1 MSEPAAAP
9 KRQGRWRTG
18 EQSRQRVLDAALA
31 RFTELGYDR
40 ATVRAIAADAGVDP
54 GMVHYFFGS
63 KQNLFAAVMRLP
75 GDLHAGMDALLAGG
89 IDDLGPRLVRRFLAI
104 WDGAQDFEP
113 LLALVRSAPTS
124 EESTRLLREFILRE
138 ITDRVAEVLDE
149 AGPLRMG
156 LVTAHLIGLASARYL
171 VRVEAV
177 SSADPEVLVA
187 WFGPI
192 VQQALTGPLA

>member
-1 MSEPAAAP
+1 MSESAAP

-18 EQSRQRVLDAALA
+18 ELNRQRVLDAALA
-31 RFTELGYDR
+31 RFTALGYDG

-63 KQNLFAAVMRLP
+63 KQKLFAAAMRLP
-75 GDLHAGMDALLAGG
+75 GDLRAGMDALLAGG
-89 IDDLGPRLVRRFLAI
+89 IEDLGPRLVRRFLEI

-113 LLALVRSAPTS
+113 LLVLVRSASTS
-124 EESTRLLREFILRE
+124 EESTRLLREFILSE
-138 ITDRVAEVLDE
+138 ITDRVAELLDD

-156 LVTAHLIGLASARYL
+156 LVNAHLIGLASARYL
-171 VRVEAV
+171 IRVEAI

-192 VQQALTGPLA
+192 VQRALTGPLA